1 MLMVQA
7 AHRVAEADCPH
18 LWTKFSRLCG
28 TVPTMRA
35 ILHCAMPAG
44 NMRQDV
50 QKPEQLDASSSGN
63 MTTVKMAVHAAN
75 SPAVTTYFVSLIHLA
90 VLWLCQNKTMET
102 LVYGQREHRAT

>member
-1 MLMVQA
+1 
-7 AHRVAEADCPH
+7 
-18 LWTKFSRLCG
+18 
-28 TVPTMRA
+28 
-35 ILHCAMPAG
+35 
-44 NMRQDV
+44 
-50 QKPEQLDASSSGN
+50 